1 MDLRTRQQLN
11 RGYADTL
18 ARGFE
23 FVLVP
28 LVFGGL
34 GLLVDGWLGTG
45 RLVTV
50 VLVVFGFVGMTFK
63 LWLSYD
69 AAMTREEEGAVW
81 NRGPTGTAA
90 MGPTTRRST
99 TARPNPTCPGTARP
113 ENEDGP

>member
-28 LVFGGL
+28 LIFGGL
-34 GLLVDGWLGTG
+34 GWLVDGWLGTG

-50 VLVVFGFVGMTFK
+50 ALVVFGFVGMTFK

-69 AAMTREEEGAVW
+69 AAMKREEQGAVW
-81 NRGPTGTAA
+81 SRGPTGTAA
-90 MGPTTRRST
+90 VRPTATRRT
-99 TARPNPTCPGTARP
+99 TARP
-113 ENEDGP
+113 ENGEGR